1 MINMEEMNLA
11 YLKINVADIPDTS
24 GTYYWYHWP
33 QFPDSIARC
42 DLIKLLQLFSSR
54 NLIVSEEIFGLRNNI
69 KITER
74 IFELRNIDNTNTI
87 LGLSE
92 FKSNELLKFIFN
104 DDLCFSFF
112 RDFFKEM
119 CFSRP
124 FYIGKAK
131 NLRSRFVYHF
141 ERRNSKIL
149 DRLDEFEIPQTEVWI
164 SWKETPNLGDT
175 EMAYIFEEIIQRKL
189 KPGLVEKYGQ

>member
-1 MINMEEMNLA
+1 VIVMEEKNLA
-11 YLKINVADIPDTS
+11 YLKINVADIPDTA

-33 QFPDSIARC
+33 QFPDSITRC
-42 DLIKLLQLFSSR
+42 DLIKLLQQFSSR

-74 IFELRNIDNTNTI
+74 VFDLRKIDNINTI

-92 FKSNELLKFIFN
+92 FKSNELLNFIFN
-104 DDLCFSFF
+104 DTIGFSFF

-131 NLRSRFVYHF
+131 NLRSRLFSHF

-164 SWKETPNLGDT
+164 SWKETPNLGDI